1 MPISDKHKRAIDEAS
16 ARLLARATNTHGL
29 SIDEICARVAP
40 SVEKYLFKGAEDV
53 PPSEIGKFVDE
64 IHADDLCLI
73 VACERGDEK
82 AWEELVANFDSTVK
96 SAARKIAANTE
107 DADDLASSIWAE
119 LYGLKQD
126 EAGTRKTK
134 LAYYSGRGSLGG
146 WLRAIIS
153 QMAVDRFRKESR
165 MVHIEETREFEN
177 LAEEASSNNSN
188 NNSGGQSHAKD
199 PEEIFSDQQ
208 TSDDVAN
215 ALQDA
220 IAGLDA
226 EDRLILKM
234 YYFDDLKL
242 KDIAAVFGY
251 HEATASRRLV
261 RVQNDIRK
269 SVEKSLK
276 TRHGWSDSEVRK
288 YLADTATGLGLNF
301 EKMFA
306 VLILA
311 ALMQDFVI
319 RNVL

>member
-1 MPISDKHKRAIDEAS
+1 MAVAEKHRKAINEAA
-16 ARLLARATNTHGL
+16 ARLISRAGNARGL
-29 SIDEICARVAP
+29 GVDEIGVRVTP
-40 SVEKYLFKGAEDV
+40 SVEKYLLRDGADATV
-53 PPSEIGKFVDE
+53 AEIGSFVDE

-73 VACERGDEK
+73 VACELNDEK
-82 AWEELVANFDSTVK
+82 AWEDLVANYDGVVK
-96 SAARKIAANTE
+96 SAARKIAANSE

-119 LYGLKQD
+119 LYGLKQGED
-126 EAGTRKTK
+126 GKRKTK

-165 MVHIEETREFEN
+165 MVQIDEPREFEN
-177 LAEEASSNNSN
+177 LAEESSNNSN
-188 NNSGGQSHAKD
+188 GSAVVSHAEN
-199 PEEIFSDQQ
+199 PEEIFSEKQ
-208 TSDDVAN
+208 SSKDVAESL
-215 ALQDA
+215 AEAVASLE
-220 IAGLDA
+220 A

-251 HEATASRRLV
+251 HEATASRKLV
-261 RVQNDIRK
+261 RVQNEIRK
-269 SVEKSLK
+269 SVEKGLK
-276 TRHGWSDSEVRK
+276 TRHGWSDGEVK
-288 YLADTATGLGLNF
+288 KHLADTAAGLGISF

-311 ALMQDFVI
+311 ALVQDLVM